1 MILLISITILF
12 PYNFKLFFLGWSFFF
27 VFFFFSRNG

>member
-12 PYNFKLFFLGWSFFF
+12 LYTKLFFLGWSFFF
-27 VFFFFSRNG
+27 VFFFFFSRNG

>member
-12 PYNFKLFFLGWSFFF
+12 PYNSKLFFLGWSFFL
-27 VFFFFSRNG
+27 FFFSRNG